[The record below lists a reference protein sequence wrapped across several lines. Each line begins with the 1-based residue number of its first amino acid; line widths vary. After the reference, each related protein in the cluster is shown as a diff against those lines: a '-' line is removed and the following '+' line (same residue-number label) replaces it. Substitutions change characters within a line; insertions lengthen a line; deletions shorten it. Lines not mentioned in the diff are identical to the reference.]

1 MTVQTPL
8 QRASRQGRPGRAIAL
23 AVSALAVILTA
34 RVLTAEG
41 DTSGIPPAALD
52 GFTLALSVLI
62 ESLPFIVL
70 GITLSVL
77 VQVWVP
83 REWLFRIL
91 PTHPVP
97 RRMVISLLGMFLPV
111 CECGN
116 VPLARGLV
124 ARGYTVSESMTF
136 LLAAPIINPVT
147 IITTHQ
153 AFGWS
158 DGILVARIL
167 GAIAIAN
174 LLGWVFSLHPRQHEL
189 LTTRFAAQCAMPE
202 TPGSQSKLER
212 SARMFLHE
220 SSVLMPAL
228 IVGSLVAGAIQ
239 IVVSRDTLVE
249 LGSDPLLSVLA
260 MMLLAFVISICA
272 NVDSFFI
279 LPFADTFLPG
289 SLVAFLLLG
298 PIIDIKMLAL
308 LRTTYRPATLLRL
321 SLLVVVI
328 TAAVGTGVNLV
339 A

>member
-1 MTVQTPL
+1 MTVQAPR
-8 QRASRQGRPGRAIAL
+8 QPASQSGRSGGVIAL
-23 AVSALAVILTA
+23 AIGILAMLLTTRILTA
-34 RVLTAEG
+34 DNSTDAV
-41 DTSGIPPAALD
+41 PPAALD
-52 GFTLALSVLI
+52 GLTLALSVLI
-62 ESLPFIVL
+62 ESLPFIIL

-91 PTHPVP
+91 PSHPIP
-97 RRMVISLLGMFLPV
+97 RRLVISLLGMFLPV

-189 LTTRFAAQCAMPE
+189 LTERFAAQCAMPE
-202 TPGSQSKLER
+202 KPGQHSKIER

-239 IVVSRDTLVE
+239 ILVSRDTLVA
-249 LGSDPLLSVLA
+249 LGSDPLISVLA

-308 LRTTYRPATLLRL
+308 LRTTYRPRTLVRL
-321 SLLVVVI
+321 SLLVVVL